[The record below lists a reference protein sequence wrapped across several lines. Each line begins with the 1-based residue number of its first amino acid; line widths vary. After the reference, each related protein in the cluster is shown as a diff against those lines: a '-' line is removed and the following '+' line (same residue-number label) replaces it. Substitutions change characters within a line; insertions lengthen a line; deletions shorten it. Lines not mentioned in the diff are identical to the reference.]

1 MLVCLSGPKK
11 HASKEPTK
19 EPTKENVDTKLKQ
32 SYLVPTPLVVANGS
46 PCSVPSA
53 KPGVP
58 SDKNLSSQPQSLSQ
72 VPGHKHDQ
80 KPTPPRVPL
89 EVNVVIPPPIKP
101 RDYSNKSPEGSLPR
115 GPLSYDALVHLRRSA
130 SSKKTPLCP
139 KIDHTIDSDKHL
151 AGAVKGP
158 NLSNPPRPDR
168 YNSEAPPAVAPKPKR
183 IPANISGT
191 TQTKASITS
200 DSSYSIKNAKDPK
213 VVRLEALHKLGLLT
227 DQEPE
232 NDTVAPLA
240 PRKSH
245 SSLDP
250 PPNRYTRGPSNVN
263 PSRSP
268 SFCYSQVSS
277 EPKNKP
283 LQSSASFHHYSRR
296 DQHPV
301 SASHP
306 AQSNGLKPAGL
317 ERSATLDGHI
327 NGGHCPEQQH
337 IATSKPVKTTTA
349 AQPAPNKSSNS
360 VGYTVMVVPGM
371 GADRKEALRKLGLLK
386 DWNRWTAEVWLRE
399 CRAWKEFKCTISL
412 ESVRALSGDLALG
425 TLANTSRGGRKKQE
439 KGYSSTFNVGRC
451 DLLTWGQI
459 FFTYCSSVGY
469 TSIWKGT
476 LQTLEALL
484 YGNYIKS
491 NQNLFAWTNYSQIW
505 LDRSPDQPKWF
516 IWHKEALQISIY
528 WVRSLSV
535 HETSHTQVFY

>member
-1 MLVCLSGPKK
+1 MPKSDTWPGGIGLEAMTSMDSAGSCDSVVSGNSGYSDDSLEHLSAEEKACLMFLEETIESLDTEEDSGLSNDEPDQLPCPGNIANKLADLSASMSKNKLNSPKK

-151 AGAVKGP
+151 PGAVKGP

-386 DWNRWTAEVWLRE
+386 D
-399 CRAWKEFKCTISL
+399 
-412 ESVRALSGDLALG
+412 
-425 TLANTSRGGRKKQE
+425 
-439 KGYSSTFNVGRC
+439 
-451 DLLTWGQI
+451 
-459 FFTYCSSVGY
+459 
-469 TSIWKGT
+469 
-476 LQTLEALL
+476 
-484 YGNYIKS
+484 
-491 NQNLFAWTNYSQIW
+491 
-505 LDRSPDQPKWF
+505 
-516 IWHKEALQISIY
+516 
-528 WVRSLSV
+528 
-535 HETSHTQVFY
+535 